1 MRLRIS
7 HPFIGTALSVAAAV
21 LVTAQAL
28 SAPPRPYRAA
38 DLVSADER
46 MSARLTD
53 VCAMYPAECRFNA
66 DGSVA
71 RVAGRRIARG
81 PDGAVLKHFRTSV
94 GTAQEPA
101 WEVR

>member
-1 MRLRIS
+1 MKLRLS
-7 HPFIGTALSVAAAV
+7 QPCIGTALSVAAAV

-53 VCAMYPAECRFNA
+53 VCAMYPAECRFGA
-66 DGSVA
+66 DGSA
-71 RVAGRRIARG
+71 RVVGRRIVRG
-81 PDGAVLKHFRTSV
+81 PDSAVLKHFRTTV
-94 GTAQEPA
+94 GTVQDS